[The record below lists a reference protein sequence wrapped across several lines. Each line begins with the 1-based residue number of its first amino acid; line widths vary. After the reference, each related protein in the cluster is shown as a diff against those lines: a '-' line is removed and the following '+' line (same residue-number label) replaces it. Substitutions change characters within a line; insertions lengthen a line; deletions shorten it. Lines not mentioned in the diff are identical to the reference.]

1 MSACWASNLIW
12 RVFASHIPNRNSAKS
27 GLARPNEQRHMTSGQ
42 ILAGLLNMI
51 AQKVPSD
58 TMVEAQGRQKAL
70 QKQGIIK

>member
-1 MSACWASNLIW
+1 LGYQSDLEDL
-12 RVFASHIPNRNSAKS
+12 RVAHTEQELSKLGTGWTERAK
-27 GLARPNEQRHMTSGQ
+27 AYDERTQ